1 MDKKRPIM
9 PEEIEQAFREAHM
22 LVLGADNEDDMNHAL
37 KKRAAIG
44 DLMIRFC
51 GYTPVEL
58 ELILLE
64 IGLLLRDK
72 GVERK

>member
-1 MDKKRPIM
+1 MDKKRPIL
-9 PEEIEQAFREAHM
+9 PEEIEQAFREAHL
-22 LVLGADNEDDMNHAL
+22 LVLGADNEDDMSYAL
-37 KKRAAIG
+37 RKRAVIG

-64 IGLLLRDK
+64 IGLILSGK